1 MLGVAVSRAAC
12 GPCSVVGCVESA
24 AVSYSTLVSRVCLEK
39 LYVCDRIL
47 TRETETSIYVA
58 HMHKLTVM
66 ARACVFQVW
75 VVGPVTRVVHHSVA
89 SSNAAA
95 RFCALVGVPLAARSV
110 LSCLSCAETK
120 CEREDARRTHRAV
133 GRWRRLRP

>member
-1 MLGVAVSRAAC
+1 MAVSRAAC

-95 RFCALVGVPLAARSV
+95 RFCALVGVPLAAPSPSSSASRGTIGASSEAV
-110 LSCLSCAETK
+110 CV
-120 CEREDARRTHRAV
+120 RTSPSAS
-133 GRWRRLRP
+133 